1 MFREN
6 KKNSNNLYD
15 LCVEFNKH
23 RINIEFVIRH
33 EVFPKRIS
41 NIISFSTFNTG
52 LNLINENDILTQ
64 INFTVYLIT

>member
-41 NIISFSTFNTG
+41 NIIIFSTFNTG

-64 INFTVYLIT
+64 VNFTVYLIT